1 MSKRKENVE
10 MSNKFVK
17 HNENDKI
24 WWLKGGDREGERIF
38 SFDKNE
44 TFNMFRDYPWKLTPE
59 QKKIFDEENP
69 FWADFFKDRN

>member
-1 MSKRKENVE
+1 

-24 WWLKGGDREGERIF
+24 WWLKCGDREGERMF
-38 SFDKNE
+38 LFDKNE
-44 TFNMFRDYPWKLTPE
+44 TFNMFRDYPQKLTPE